1 MSAPGVPNLEGLSLE
16 KLDVISPAQYEQNGY
31 PHAEWAYLRKH
42 APVHRFTGENFDP
55 FYAIVKHADIVE
67 IGKDPANFIIEPRL
81 AVFTRDIPPDQT
93 KLRHLL
99 TMDPP
104 EHRHYRAVTAK
115 QFTPRMVQQWAPKV
129 SRITRQILDEASEK
143 GQCDFVQD
151 VAAPITIAVIA
162 EMLGVPGD
170 DWRLLFKWTNETIA
184 PEDPEFQ
191 QGRTTEETLIAA
203 RMELFQYFTKLSDAR
218 RANPKDDIVSVV
230 ATGKV
235 DAKPIPPFEL
245 LGYYLLLVVAGN
257 ETTRNAMTGGMLA
270 FNDNPGE
277 WRRLVANPGLV
288 DSAVEEIVR
297 WTTPV
302 IQFTRET
309 TRDMVVRGTKIA
321 KGESVCL
328 FYGSGN
334 RDEDIFDE
342 PYRFRIDRNPNDHV
356 GFGRGEHVCL
366 GAHLARL
373 ELRTV
378 FDQIRARLEAFER
391 TGKEERVRSSFVGGI
406 KRAPIRWKL
415 RAAKGD

>member
-1 MSAPGVPNLEGLSLE
+1 MTADASPNLEGLALE
-16 KLDVISPAQYEQNGY
+16 KLDVISPAHYEANGY
-31 PHAEWAYLRKH
+31 PHAEWTFLRKH
-42 APVHRFTGENFDP
+42 APVHRFTGDNFDP

-67 IGKDPANFIIEPRL
+67 IGKNPTDFIIEPRL

-104 EHRHYRAVTAK
+104 EHRSYRAVTAK
-115 QFTPRMVQQWAPKV
+115 QFTPRMVQHWAPKV
-129 SRITRQILDEASEK
+129 QRITRRILDEASDK
-143 GQCDFVQD
+143 GVCDFVQD

-162 EMLGVPGD
+162 EMLGVPGE
-170 DWRLLFKWTNETIA
+170 DWRLLFRWTNETIA

-191 QGRTTEETLIAA
+191 QGRTTEETLISA
-203 RMELFQYFTKLSDAR
+203 RTELFKYFSDLSER
-218 RANPKDDIVSVV
+218 RRKQPQDDMVSVV
-230 ATGKV
+230 ATGEVEGKRLE
-235 DAKPIPPFEL
+235 PFEL
-245 LGYYLLLVVAGN
+245 LSYYLLLVVAGN

-270 FNDNPGE
+270 FYENRDE
-277 WRRLVANPGLV
+277 WRRLVANPGLL
-288 DSAVEEIVR
+288 DSAIEEIVR

-302 IQFTRET
+302 IQFTREA
-309 TRDMVVRGTKIA
+309 TRDYVLRGTKIA

-328 FYGSGN
+328 FYASGN
-334 RDEDIFDE
+334 RDEEIFEE
-342 PYRFRIDRNPNDHV
+342 PFRFRIDREPNDHV

-378 FDQIRARLEAFER
+378 FDQIRERLESFER

-415 RAAKGD
+415 RPAKG

>member
-1 MSAPGVPNLEGLSLE
+1 MPAAAAPSLEGLELE
-16 KLDVISPAQYEQNGY
+16 KLDVISPAHYESHGY
-31 PHAEWAYLRKH
+31 PHAEWTYLRKH
-42 APVHRFTGENFDP
+42 APVHRFTGDAFDP

-67 IGKDPANFIIEPRL
+67 IGKNPTDWIIEPRL
-81 AVFTRDIPPDQT
+81 AVFTRDIPPDQV
-93 KLRHLL
+93 KLKHLL
-99 TMDPP
+99 TLDPP
-104 EHRHYRAVTAK
+104 EHRSFRAVTAK
-115 QFTPRMVQQWAPKV
+115 QFTPRMVQHWAPKV
-129 SRITRQILDEASEK
+129 ERITRQILDEAGER
-143 GQCDFVQD
+143 GACDFVQD

-162 EMLGVPGD
+162 EMLGVPGE

-191 QGRTTEETLIAA
+191 QGRTTEETILSA
-203 RMELFQYFTKLSDAR
+203 RAELFKYFSDLSQAR
-218 RANPKDDIVSVV
+218 RKDPKDDIVSVV

-235 DAKPIPPFEL
+235 DGKL
-245 LGYYLLLVVAGN
+245 LEAFDLLSYYLLLVVAGN

-270 FNDNPGE
+270 FYDNRDE
-277 WRRLVANPGLV
+277 WRRLVAKPELL

-302 IQFTRET
+302 IQFTREA
-309 TRDMVVRGTKIA
+309 TRDMEVRGVKIR

-328 FYGSGN
+328 FYASGN
-334 RDEDIFDE
+334 RDEEIFDE
-342 PYRFRIDRNPNDHV
+342 PFRFRIDRNPNDHV

-378 FDQIRARLEAFER
+378 FDQIRARLESFER

-415 RAAKGD
+415 RPAQD

>member
-1 MSAPGVPNLEGLSLE
+1 MTTAGAPSLDGLSLE

-31 PHAEWAYLRKH
+31 PHAEWTYLRKH
-42 APVHRFTGENFDP
+42 APVHRFTGDNFDP

-67 IGKDPANFIIEPRL
+67 IGKNPSDFIIEPRL
-81 AVFTRDIPPDQT
+81 AVFTREIPPEQT

-104 EHRHYRAVTAK
+104 EHRAYRAVTAK
-115 QFTPRMVQQWAPKV
+115 QFTPRMVQHWAPKV
-129 SRITRQILDEASEK
+129 ERITRQILSEASEK
-143 GQCDFVQD
+143 GACDFVQD

-162 EMLGVPGD
+162 EMLGVPGE
-170 DWRLLFKWTNETIA
+170 DWKLLFKWTNESIA

-191 QGRTTEETLIAA
+191 QGRTTEETLMSA
-203 RMELFQYFTKLSDAR
+203 RNELFRYFSDLYQQR
-218 RANPKDDIVSVV
+218 RKQPRDDMVSVV
-230 ATGKV
+230 ASGKV
-235 DAKPIPPFEL
+235 DGKLLEPFDL
-245 LGYYLLLVVAGN
+245 LSYYLLLVVAGN

-270 FNDNPGE
+270 FHENPDE
-277 WRRLVANPGLV
+277 WRRLVANPELL
-288 DSAVEEIVR
+288 DPAIEEIVR

-302 IQFTRET
+302 IQFTREA
-309 TRDMVVRGTKIA
+309 TRDLVLRGTKIA

-328 FYGSGN
+328 FYASGN
-334 RDEDIFDE
+334 RDEDVFDE
-342 PYRFRIDRNPNDHV
+342 PFRFRIDREPNDHI

-378 FDQIRARLEAFER
+378 FDQIRERLESFER
-391 TGKEERVRSSFVGGI
+391 TGKAERVRSSFVGGI

-415 RAAKGD
+415 RPAQD